1 MRLEQLEGRSLGAN
15 SLVTSLQQQLQQL
28 QQQQQQASSTV
39 KSVAEAAQLA
49 QKALRAEAAAQKPPA
64 TDDAANA
71 ELRARLECLESSAK
85 RTQTV
90 ASQQAADMKSRG
102 VLKVPSWWCHSSLP
116 WLPRADLSRLLAAL
130 RTGAE
135 PLSRPGPKG
144 RLLRCGREARPKSP
158 FFGVQ
163 HSGRG

>member
-28 QQQQQQASSTV
+28 QQQQQQQASSTV

-64 TDDAANA
+64 MDDAANA

-116 WLPRADLSRLLAAL
+116 
-130 RTGAE
+130 
-135 PLSRPGPKG
+135 
-144 RLLRCGREARPKSP
+144 
-158 FFGVQ
+158 
-163 HSGRG
+163 